1 MSKFKAFF
9 ASILIIKFE
18 YSAAVTKWYKCTQQD
33 ERKIVGNSL
42 PNAPSRVRR
51 SEKNRQAAE
60 KEKPGEIELENEGS
74 NED

>member
-1 MSKFKAFF
+1 MSKFKVFF

-33 ERKIVGNSL
+33 VRKIVGNSL

-51 SEKNRQAAE
+51 SEKKKRIVKQQRKKNQE
-60 KEKPGEIELENEGS
+60 KS
-74 NED
+74 N